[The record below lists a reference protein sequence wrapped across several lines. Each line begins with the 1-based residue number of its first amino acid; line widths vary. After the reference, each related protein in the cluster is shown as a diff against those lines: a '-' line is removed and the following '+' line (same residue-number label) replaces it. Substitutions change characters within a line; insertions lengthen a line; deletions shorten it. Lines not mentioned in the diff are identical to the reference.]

1 MAHGGFWLG
10 YTYKSYKLIHI
21 FASAKLGWCG
31 IDIEIY
37 ESGFRTDDNIF
48 VVSPEIGVELNV
60 FRWFK
65 IAGTVGYRAVS
76 GVNSITGQ
84 SNKDFSGMAG
94 TLTFRL
100 GGFGDWKRSRRD
112 RSNRRSRFDD

>member
-1 MAHGGFWLG
+1 
-10 YTYKSYKLIHI
+10 
-21 FASAKLGWCG
+21 
-31 IDIEIY
+31 
-37 ESGFRTDDNIF
+37 
-48 VVSPEIGVELNV
+48 
-60 FRWFK
+60 
-65 IAGTVGYRAVS
+65 
-76 GVNSITGQ
+76 VNSITGQ